1 MAGLVH
7 TINYELYIIYTKSSH
22 YALSISIYLHRHYL
36 NTTIDLVQVVSAKS
50 APAAARTHCS
60 TFVHDYQPVL
70 DGEVKLDIYR
80 R

>member
-1 MAGLVH
+1 MSAQ
-7 TINYELYIIYTKSSH
+7 
-22 YALSISIYLHRHYL
+22 YAISISYLHRHYL
-36 NTTIDLVQVVSAKS
+36 NTTNDWVQVVSAKS

-70 DGEVKLDIYR
+70 DGEVKLNIYR

>member
-1 MAGLVH
+1 M
-7 TINYELYIIYTKSSH
+7 
-22 YALSISIYLHRHYL
+22 
-36 NTTIDLVQVVSAKS
+36 VQVVSAKS

>member
-1 MAGLVH
+1 MAGH
-7 TINYELYIIYTKSSH
+7 TINYLMSAQ
-22 YALSISIYLHRHYL
+22 YAISISYLHRHYL
-36 NTTIDLVQVVSAKS
+36 NTINDRVQVVSAKS

-70 DGEVKLDIYR
+70 DEEVKLDIYR